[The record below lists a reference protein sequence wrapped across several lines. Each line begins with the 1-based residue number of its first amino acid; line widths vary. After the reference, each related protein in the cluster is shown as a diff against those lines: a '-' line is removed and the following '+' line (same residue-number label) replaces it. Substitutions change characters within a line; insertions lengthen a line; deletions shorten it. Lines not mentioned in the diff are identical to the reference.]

1 MRQPAR
7 PHRRP
12 FLPDGGTGG
21 AGRRAR
27 PLAFR
32 LLTGRY
38 FGPDLHLDQHVFMI
52 TEPEP
57 VALEAGR
64 RIDQFDAAALDAR
77 LQPRQIL
84 GIAAERE
91 MMQRLALAL
100 HHRAPAV
107 LVAEGLDGERVA
119 VARQVE
125 AEIVVELLRDI
136 N

>member
-7 PHRRP
+7 PHRWP
-12 FLPDGGTGG
+12 ILSYGGTGG
-21 AGRRAR
+21 ASRRAR
-27 PLAFR
+27 PLAVR
-32 LLTGRY
+32 LLTGRHL
-38 FGPDLHLDQHVFMI
+38 GGDLHFEQHVFMI
-52 TEPEP
+52 AEPEP
-57 VALEAGR
+57 IALEAGR

-107 LVAEGLDGERVA
+107 LVAEGLDRGRVA
-119 VARQVE
+119 VARHIE
-125 AEIVVELLRDI
+125 AEIAVEF
-136 N
+136 